1 MRRTQLRTQAR
12 LALRVLQQRVGVPAP
27 LFATFFVTDRCNV
40 RCDGCVF
47 YDALHP
53 ERPGRR
59 VLQVAERESTA
70 QARRIIDAI
79 ADGGVPVLSY
89 AGGEPFLR
97 EDLPALLAHGR
108 GRGLSQLVVTNGLVD
123 APALLRAI
131 EATCD
136 ALVFSPHP
144 PEELGGGGAAARWE
158 ASWTNL
164 RAMRAALRRC
174 ELTVGI
180 TLGRHTLPRLEEIL
194 ERAHACG
201 VDRVR
206 CHPNFYPAQFPT
218 RDEVVAAQSLLRAW
232 TRRAPA
238 LMDDPSLFVD
248 ALPEYF
254 AATPRV
260 PCTAERRF
268 NVGVYLDGSV
278 SACCAER
285 VMIGNLLET
294 PLASMRALPSQ
305 RRDDCYGCHRTDV
318 RMAQRYC
325 G

>member
-1 MRRTQLRTQAR
+1 MRRTTIRTQAR
-12 LALRVLQQRVGVPAP
+12 LALRVLQQRAGVPAP

-59 VLQVAERESTA
+59 VLEVAAQESTA
-70 QARRIIDAI
+70 RSLRIIDAV

-97 EDLPALLAHGR
+97 ADLPCLLAHGR
-108 GRGLSQLVVTNGLVD
+108 GRGLSQLVVTNGLID
-123 APALLRAI
+123 APELLRAVDV
-131 EATCD
+131 TCD

-158 ASWTNL
+158 SAWKNL
-164 RAMRAALRRC
+164 AAMRAALSRC
-174 ELTVGI
+174 ELTVGV
-180 TLGRHTLPRLEEIL
+180 TLGRHTLPRLDEIL
-194 ERAHACG
+194 RRAVDCG
-201 VDRVR
+201 ADRVR

-218 RDEVVAAQSLLRAW
+218 RDEALAAQSLLRAW
-232 TRRAPA
+232 TRRAPR
-238 LMDDPSLFVD
+238 LMDDPTLFVD

-254 AATPRV
+254 GERPKVA
-260 PCTAERRF
+260 CTAERRF

-294 PLASMRALPSQ
+294 PLAAMRVHPSQ
-305 RRDDCYGCHRTDV
+305 RLDGCYGCHRTDV